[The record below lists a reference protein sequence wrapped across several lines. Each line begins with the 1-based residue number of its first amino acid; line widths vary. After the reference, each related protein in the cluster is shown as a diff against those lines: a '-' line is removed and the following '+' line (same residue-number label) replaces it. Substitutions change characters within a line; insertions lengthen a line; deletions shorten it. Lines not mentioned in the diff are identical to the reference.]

1 MTARGRRIALVQAV
15 LDAGAVVVALYLAY
29 QLRFTLLPDFPGR
42 YPGIEPPSPQKYAL
56 AAPVLVAIVPVV
68 FFLLGVYRQR
78 RGKDFIDEL
87 LALIWGMVVVA
98 VVTLA
103 GVGLYRESGR
113 SGTEFQFS
121 RETAVYWIL
130 ITGLLIAVVRYLL
143 RRLVAGRRARGLGA
157 DRAVVVGWSPSADLL
172 VQRIRMFPSYG
183 YRVIGVLTDRTDLGD
198 WAAGVPVLGRVA
210 DLRHILETR
219 GVAVVFVTLDQP
231 DRTLEVIEDCREAGV
246 DVRILPGIIQLMTGP
261 VGADQIDGIPLIE
274 VRQGLELGG
283 SKAVLK
289 RAFDLVFGGLGIVL
303 VSPVLAVIAILVRLS
318 SPGPVLIHQLRV
330 GRNGRTFRAHKFR
343 SMRDDAEAETGPV
356 WAAPDDPRRT
366 LVGKGLRRLS
376 LDELPQLWNILQ
388 GEMSLV
394 GPRAERPEFVEDFA
408 NRLARYQ
415 DRHLVRPGLTG
426 WAQANDLRGQTPI
439 EDRLIYD
446 LYYIENWSL
455 AFDVKII
462 LLTLGRVWT
471 HKNAY

>member
-1 MTARGRRIALVQAV
+1 MMARGRRIALLQAV
-15 LDAGAVVVALYLAY
+15 LDAVAVLVALYISY
-29 QLRFTLLPDFPGR
+29 QLRFTLLPDFPGK
-42 YPGIEPPSPQKYAL
+42 YPGGEPPAPHKYAL
-56 AAPVLVAIVPVV
+56 AAPVLVAIVIVV

-113 SGTEFQFS
+113 NGTEFQFS
-121 RETAVYWIL
+121 RETAIYWIL
-130 ITGLLIAVVRYLL
+130 ITGLLIAIARYLL
-143 RRLVAGRRARGLGA
+143 RRVVAGRRARGLSA

-183 YRVIGVLTDRTDLGD
+183 YRVIGVLTDRTDVGD
-198 WAAGVPVLGRVA
+198 WAAGVPVVGRVT
-210 DLRHILETR
+210 DLPHILATR
-219 GVAVVFVTLDQP
+219 GVAVVFATLDEP
-231 DRTLEVIEDCREAGV
+231 DRTLEVIEECRAAEV

-283 SKAVLK
+283 TKTVLK
-289 RAFDLVFGGLGIVL
+289 RAFDLFCAGVGMVL

-330 GRNGRTFRAHKFR
+330 GKNGRPFLAHKFR
-343 SMRDDAEAETGPV
+343 SMREDAEAETGPV

-366 LVGKGLRRLS
+366 AVGKWLRRLS
-376 LDELPQLWNILQ
+376 LDELPQLWNIMR

-394 GPRAERPEFVEDFA
+394 GPRAERPEFVDEFA
-408 NRLARYQ
+408 SRLPRYQ